1 MMALAVVRQTVENV
15 EMRKVQEVTQ
25 VLLELD
31 AIQTTHRTSPACG
44 NFRAGCCRERTAQS
58 RDHQCSFR
66 LGQVIRRG
74 RHLPLHNAIVNL
86 NPAILC
92 GVILKVE
99 SQRSQVQVTFLGRT
113 VVAANTVPLQE
124 CSGWRWK
131 LIGIQHRCGEQ
142 QANKE

>member
-25 VLLELD
+25 ILLELD
-31 AIQTTHRTSPACG
+31 AVQTPHRPSPACG
-44 NFRAGCCRERTAQS
+44 NLRAVCSRERMTQS
-58 RDHQCSFR
+58 PDHQCSFR
-66 LGQVIRRG
+66 LGQVVRRG
-74 RHLPLHNAIVNL
+74 RHLALHNAIVNL

-92 GVILKVE
+92 GAILKVKR
-99 SQRSQVQVTFLGRT
+99 QRSQVQVTFLGRA

-131 LIGIQHRCGEQ
+131 LIGMQHRCGEQ